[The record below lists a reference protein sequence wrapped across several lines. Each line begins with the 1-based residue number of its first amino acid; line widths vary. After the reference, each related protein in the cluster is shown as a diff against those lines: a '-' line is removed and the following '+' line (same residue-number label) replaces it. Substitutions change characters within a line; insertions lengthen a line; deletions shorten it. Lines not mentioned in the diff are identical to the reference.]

1 MAKGKAYGGMKVNHE
16 AKVDI
21 KGVGKGTGSS
31 TMSKGKAP
39 KSTSTKAVAGALA
52 TVAKGAKKA
61 VADAKKKSKA
71 KKKKAAQKKTTPAM
85 YNTRI
90 KKMLE
95 VDEASEKLDYIRDLL
110 EDKQGIKFTRS
121 GNISTAQKLTDEQI
135 RVMNEL
141 IPDYKDA
148 NYEEHLKSI
157 GDRMKWEKDRL
168 NEAEVLAWQDM
179 ANRRATDALKA
190 LWQYLY
196 DSNGP
201 GKHIGWGTRKEV
213 IAKAGA
219 NTLSSKA
226 QINSK
231 ITEIAKGAHR
241 GELSAYQ
248 IRYMTDEIKDLV
260 KENTIKEETK

>member
-71 KKKKAAQKKTTPAM
+71 KKAKKAQKKPSPAS

-95 VDEASEKLDYIRDLL
+95 VDEASDKLEYIRQIL
-110 EDKQGIKFTRS
+110 EEKQGIKFTRS
-121 GNISTAQKLTDEQI
+121 GNLSTAQTLTEEQMK
-135 RVMNEL
+135 VMDEL
-141 IPDYKDA
+141 IPDYKKTD
-148 NYEEHLKSI
+148 YSEHLKTI
-157 GDRMKWEKDRL
+157 GDRMKWEQDRL
-168 NEAEVLAWQDM
+168 KQAEIEAWQVS

-196 DSNGP
+196 EGSEP
-201 GKHIGWGTRKEV
+201 GKRLGQGIRKET
-213 IAKAGA
+213 ISLAGA
-219 NTLSSKA
+219 NSLSAKA

-231 ITEIAKGAHR
+231 IHEIAKKANE
-241 GELSAYQ
+241 GELTAYQ
-248 IRYMTDEIKDLV
+248 IRYMTDEIKDMV
-260 KENTIKEETK
+260 KENTKKES

>member
-39 KSTSTKAVAGALA
+39 KSTSTKEVAGAIA
-52 TVAKGAKKA
+52 KVAKGAKKA

-71 KKKKAAQKKTTPAM
+71 KKAKKAQKKTTPAM

-90 KKMLE
+90 RKMLE
-95 VDEASEKLDYIRDLL
+95 VDEASDKLEYIRQIL
-110 EDKQGIKFTRS
+110 EDKQGVKFTRS
-121 GNISTAQKLTDEQI
+121 GNLSTAQNLTEEQLKVMDE
-135 RVMNEL
+135 L
-141 IPDYKDA
+141 LPDYKKTD
-148 NYEEHLKSI
+148 YEEHLKSI
-157 GDRMKWEKDRL
+157 GERMNWEQDRL
-168 NEAEVLAWQDM
+168 KQAEIDAWQVS

-196 DSNGP
+196 EGSEP
-201 GKHIGWGTRKEV
+201 GKRLGQGIRKET
-213 IAKAGA
+213 ISLAGA
-219 NTLSSKA
+219 NSLSAKA

-231 ITEIAKGAHR
+231 IHDIAKRASD

-248 IRYMTDEIKDLV
+248 IRYMTDEIKDMV
-260 KENTIKEETK
+260 KENTKKES